1 MRENRYSLTRI
12 LPYMNGIY
20 DSILMQE
27 NMAQLK
33 HLVLYILRS
42 VLFEISFWD
51 FDKIRSLKDFLALVR
66 TLI

>member
-42 VLFEISFWD
+42 VLFEISF
-51 FDKIRSLKDFLALVR
+51 
-66 TLI
+66 